1 MRLQPRAAEVRPYLL
16 KVRHPAAPR
25 GPGRRKWP
33 VWPAWPAWPIRRLAA
48 AMLCAALPA
57 AHAVSTSWIA
67 AGGGNWEDAA
77 NWSAGVP
84 QLPDMA
90 WVTPLTRPASSVV
103 INAATTIGGL
113 ALANVNMRVAAD
125 LTVTGATT
133 WDESGAFG
141 GNITFANAANIWL
154 AGSLSLTGNTGKGI
168 NNTGVL
174 DLAGATSW
182 AGNLS
187 AGGSSLTVGITST
200 NTVLRNRGVF
210 SDANGFDTSISGR
223 GTFDNQGSFVKS
235 GAALTRIDLDDFRN
249 SGSVTVAAGTLVLPK
264 MSGAHSG
271 SWQVNAGSVLNITG
285 GTPTLTGTM
294 GGAGTLLISGGT
306 LTVEGL
312 AHNLAMVLDGG
323 TLAGSHQ
330 VFDGPFTWRTG
341 TLAGSGATLIT
352 GPVTL
357 EGSAAKL
364 IGAGRNV
371 TTYGQTTWT
380 GGALTIGQ
388 GGALPT
394 TFVNDG
400 EFRDSDGGSRTL
412 NGLGF
417 GLSTFVNADS
427 YVKTGAGRTLVSS
440 LLFDNQG
447 SLDVQAGL
455 MQFTAG
461 LSNSGLIHTAAGA
474 GVLVTAGAPLENTG
488 TLAGDGAID
497 AVMSI
502 INKGLISPGSSIGTL
517 TAGSLTLAPEGRLK
531 IELGDAGEADLLKLT
546 GTVVLGGTLD
556 IWNAG
561 YAAPQV
567 GDSFEVLQFGSRS
580 GTSSFDAI
588 RLNGF
593 GQGLAF
599 DVLYGAGDVRLV
611 VTAVPEPGVVALW
624 LTGLAVLGA
633 LVGRGGQAKGSAQ
646 NFGI

>member
-1 MRLQPRAAEVRPYLL
+1 MRLQPRAAKARPYHLNIH
-16 KVRHPAAPR
+16 HPAPR
-25 GPGRRKWP
+25 DPGYRKWP
-33 VWPAWPAWPIRRLAA
+33 IRLLAA
-48 AMLCAALPA
+48 GLLCASLPA
-57 AHAVSTSWIA
+57 AHAVTTSWIA

-84 QLPDMA
+84 QMSDMA
-90 WVTPLTRPASSVV
+90 LVTPLTKPASGVV
-103 INAATTIGGL
+103 INTATTIAGL
-113 ALANVNMRVAAD
+113 GLANVNMRVAAD

-133 WDESGAFG
+133 WDESGAFA

-154 AGSLSLTGNTGKGI
+154 AGSLSLTGNTAKGV

-182 AGNLS
+182 SGSLS
-187 AGGSSLTVGITST
+187 AGGSNLTVGITSP
-200 NTVLRNRGVF
+200 NTVMRNRGVF
-210 SDANGFDTSISGR
+210 TDSNGFDTSISGR
-223 GTFDNQGSFVKS
+223 GTFDNQGNFVKS
-235 GAALTRIDLDDFRN
+235 GASLTRIDVADFRN
-249 SGSVTVAAGTLVLPK
+249 SGSVTVSAGTLVLPT
-264 MSGAHSG
+264 MSGVHSG
-271 SWQVNAGSVLNITG
+271 SWQVNAGSVLNIAG
-285 GTPTLTGTM
+285 GTPTLTGTL
-294 GGAGTLLISGGT
+294 GGGGTLLISGGT
-306 LTVEGL
+306 VTVEGFGRNVPTL
-312 AHNLAMVLDGG
+312 LDGG

-341 TLAGSGATLIT
+341 ALAGNGITLLT
-352 GPVTL
+352 GTVTL
-357 EGSAAKL
+357 EGSAAKV
-364 IGAGRNV
+364 IGAGRDV
-371 TTYGQTTWT
+371 TSYGQTTWS

-394 TFVNDG
+394 TFVNNG
-400 EFRDSDGGSRTL
+400 EFRDIDGGSRTL
-412 NGLGF
+412 NGIGF
-417 GLSTFVNADS
+417 GLSTFVNADG

-447 SLDVQAGL
+447 SLDVRAGL

-474 GVLVTAGAPLENTG
+474 GVLVTAAVPLENTG

-502 INKGLISPGSSIGTL
+502 INRGLISPGSSIGTL
-517 TAGSLTLAPEGRLK
+517 TAGSVTLAPEGTLK

-556 IWNAG
+556 LWNAG
-561 YAAPQV
+561 YTPQL

-593 GQGLAF
+593 GQGLVF
-599 DVLYGAGDVRLV
+599 DVLYGTGDVRLV

-624 LTGLAVLGA
+624 LTGLCVLGGLA
-633 LVGRGGQAKGSAQ
+633 RRGGRAKGGAQ